1 MEREEP
7 RYCEHC
13 CEPLDFDEEYIRY
26 NGTRWF
32 CSTDC
37 LANYLLEYSEEEERD
52 LAKKYLLDN
61 TNYEYHINYSAKGW
75 ALRNE

>member
-13 CEPLDFDEEYIRY
+13 RESLDFDEEYIFY
-26 NGTRWF
+26 DGMWF

-37 LANYLLEYSEEEERD
+37 LANYLLEHSEEEERE
-52 LAKKYLLDN
+52 LAKKYLIDN
-61 TNYEYHINYSAKGW
+61 TDYEYHINYSEKGW
-75 ALRNE
+75 AFRNE